1 MTHFRPLIFFLFI
14 VSALISLAGC
24 AEPAPKLMPAAPIRV
39 ERGTDG
45 GEERGYDSNR
55 DGKADYFERL
65 GRDGRVVLLRLDL
78 DGDEKIDLE
87 VDRAVHQVHSA
98 GGRDRQLV
106 VILDSIPF
114 GMVRDL
120 YEQGRF
126 RLFYPP
132 SRTIPPFPV
141 MTDLA
146 LAEFFGTSPSPA
158 VEAQFYRRSKLTDGF
173 DTYAHERNANWLSH
187 VDYYMPFLV
196 HSVAY
201 LWPYTWFDH
210 EMGNIQR
217 MFFKGHSELFIGYS
231 VSPSCLGSFYGR
243 DGHQGGLV
251 RLDRFCQK
259 VMQQLRGRVQITLMS
274 DHGHKMVRSRRIPL
288 RRVLRDM
295 GYHVVTSL
303 KGPQDVAVPEFG
315 MVNCAAIYTHR
326 APSVARDL
334 LGIEGIEQTA
344 YLADSGEVVV
354 GSRNG
359 RARITS
365 DSAGYRYDCEFG
377 DPLEMRPVIES
388 LRAKGAVDAK
398 GFVED
403 RALFEAT
410 VDHTYPDAIHR
421 LWRAFHGLVENQPD
435 VLISVKDGWHCG
447 SSTLALFMQM
457 AATHGN
463 LRHDSSGGFVMSTLG
478 TLPPVLR
485 IAELHAEM
493 EKLGVPFNEASENQN
508 AKMSQR

>member
-1 MTHFRPLIFFLFI
+1 MP
-14 VSALISLAGC
+14 GC
-24 AEPAPKLMPAAPIRV
+24 ADPAPEMMPAAPIRV
-39 ERGTDG
+39 DRAINGA
-45 GEERGYDSNR
+45 EERAYDSKG

-65 GRDGRVVLLRLDL
+65 GQNGRVVLLRFDL

-87 VDRAVHQVHSA
+87 VDPTVAQLDSSSSP
-98 GGRDRQLV
+98 DRQLL
-106 VILDSIPF
+106 VILDSIPY
-114 GMVRDL
+114 GMVHDL

-146 LAEFFGTSPSPA
+146 LAEFFGTSPSPG
-158 VEAQFYRRSKLTDGF
+158 VEAQFSDQARLTDGF
-173 DTYAHERNANWLSH
+173 STYTHERNANWLPK
-187 VDYYMPFLV
+187 VDYHMPFLV

-217 MFFKGHSELFIGYS
+217 MFFKGNSRLLIGYS
-231 VSPSCLGSFYGR
+231 VSPSCLGSFYGGN
-243 DGHQGGLV
+243 GHLGGLI

-259 VMQQLRGRVQITLMS
+259 VMQHFRGRVQITLMS

-288 RRVLRDM
+288 RDILRNM
-295 GYHVVTSL
+295 GYHVVRSVR
-303 KGPQDVAVPEFG
+303 GPQDVAVPEFG
-315 MVNCAAIYTHR
+315 MVNCASVYTHS
-326 APSVARDL
+326 ASSVARDIV
-334 LGIEGIEQTA
+334 GVEGVDQTA
-344 YLADSGEVVV
+344 YLADTGEVVV
-354 GSRNG
+354 SSPNG

-365 DSAGYRYDCEFG
+365 DANGYRYDCEYG
-377 DPLEMRPVIES
+377 DPLEMLPVIEG
-388 LRAKGAVDAK
+388 LRAKGAVDPN
-398 GFVED
+398 GFVDD

-421 LWRAFHGLVENQPD
+421 LWRSFHGLVENQPD
-435 VLISVKDGWHCG
+435 VLVSVKDGWHCG
-447 SSTLALFMQM
+447 SSTLAIFLQM

-478 TLPPVLR
+478 RVPPVLR
-485 IAELHAEM
+485 IADLHAELV
-493 EKLGVPFNEASENQN
+493 KLGVPFDQTPGNQN
-508 AKMSQR
+508 VKMSNR